1 MENIKNKMVSGLT
14 FLMIFFKVIR
24 IGYNI
29 DKRYKTWERRRV
41 MNKVFIFLADGFEEI
56 EGLTVVDMLR
66 RADIDAV
73 MVSVGDSKVITGA
86 HHIEVEADIMFHE
99 VLEPEG
105 AMYVLP
111 GGMPGT
117 LNLKE
122 HEGLEKL
129 LKKAYK
135 NDKYIAA
142 ICAAPTVLE
151 KYGML
156 EGRKATSYPA
166 MEKELK
172 SADYQT
178 DRVVVDGKIIT
189 SRGMGT
195 AIEFAAKMVEILQ
208 VTKEKDDLLKS
219 IVYGE

>member
-1 MENIKNKMVSGLT
+1 MTG
-14 FLMIFFKVIR
+14 
-24 IGYNI
+24 
-29 DKRYKTWERRRV
+29 
-41 MNKVFIFLADGFEEI
+41 KVFVFLADGFEEI

-66 RADIDAV
+66 RAEIPTV
-73 MVSVGDSKVITGA
+73 TVSIGNSKRIIGA
-86 HHIEVEADIMFHE
+86 HRIEVEADIMFHE

-117 LNLKE
+117 IHLKE
-122 HEGLEKL
+122 HEGLGKV
-129 LKKAYK
+129 LKKA
-135 NDKYIAA
+135 NRHNKYIAA

-156 EGRKATSYPA
+156 EGKNATSYPA
-166 MEKELK
+166 MEEELT
-172 SADYQT
+172 SANYKT
-178 DRVVVDGKIIT
+178 DKVVVDGNIIT

-195 AIEFAAKMVEILQ
+195 AIEFAGKLVELLKDTDAKE
-208 VTKEKDDLLKS
+208 ELLKS